1 MIDIPQRKQLS
12 MTPMPESEKPG
23 FYSSAR
29 SSA

>member
-1 MIDIPQRKQLS
+1 MIEIAQGKELS